1 MMGSEN
7 QQVPSP
13 PSSEMMARQKQ
24 PSASVK
30 QKVLVIH
37 KQIGFEGMLSG
48 THFQQEF
55 ILVEL
60 ASISLWKKKR
70 KKLFHLKPL
79 FWNFCI
85 PLYSK
90 PRCEFDF

>member
-30 QKVLVIH
+30 QKVFVIH
-37 KQIGFEGMLSG
+37 KQIGCEWMQPVCNDIKPKGYC
-48 THFQQEF
+48 
-55 ILVEL
+55 LVL
-60 ASISLWKKKR
+60 KWICFTLKKK
-70 KKLFHLKPL
+70 
-79 FWNFCI
+79 
-85 PLYSK
+85 
-90 PRCEFDF
+90 